1 MLQLTAIGR
10 LTKDPEIKK
19 NNKGN
24 DFVVFDLAVNK
35 GYGENQTTVFVSCCA
50 GGVLVNPLSKAK
62 KGSLITITGELS
74 TELYQKRDGSTG
86 ENVKCLISSFNFI
99 STGSGQ
105 KNNQQNQNNSN
116 QYGNSQ
122 YHQGQQGGNPQ
133 YNQGQPQQQYQQRNP
148 QSYQSPQQYANPNNY
163 APQNY
168 STPAGYEEVPV
179 NGEALPF

>member
-1 MLQLTAIGR
+1 MLQFTAIGR

-62 KGSLITITGELS
+62 KDSLITITSELS

-86 ENVKCLISSFNFI
+86 ENVKRLISSFNFI

-116 QYGNSQ
+116 QYGISQ
-122 YHQGQQGGNPQ
+122 YH
-133 YNQGQPQQQYQQRNP
+133 QGQPQQQYQQRNP
-148 QSYQSPQQYANPNNY
+148 QSYQPPEKNPL
-163 APQNY
+163 
-168 STPAGYEEVPV
+168 SMTIS
-179 NGEALPF
+179 